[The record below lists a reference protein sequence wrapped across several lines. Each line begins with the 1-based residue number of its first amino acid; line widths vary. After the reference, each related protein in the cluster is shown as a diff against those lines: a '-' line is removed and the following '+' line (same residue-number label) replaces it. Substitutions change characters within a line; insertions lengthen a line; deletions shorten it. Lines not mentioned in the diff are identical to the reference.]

1 MHSMPPDGDDPPP
14 GSLWAGV
21 PLFEDDPPPAKRNP
35 VAAPKRR
42 ASNLPAPASPPSPPP
57 DTPSAQPSPWPSP
70 ASSPAPDPWP
80 ATASSGGST
89 ASPSVPAWTEHA
101 PTGDQ
106 RRRLWPV
113 LLAVFVAFDLLA
125 AAGIFAVISV
135 SGGGGDESASSPAIE
150 RPSSPASPEKEAA
163 RGGNEE
169 RPSLLSPAGMRRAL
183 AVVKRKL
190 GSDVQLQSIRVERES
205 FQAIARDKLVMV
217 SRDGSSDVLPGP
229 PTIVAPF
236 PIKAIDPAA
245 PSRIEQSFVSTGKK
259 LFYTILT
266 GLNYKG
272 GVQWITFASDARNSG
287 YRSDR
292 SGRGLCR
299 LEKRC

>member
-1 MHSMPPDGDDPPP
+1 MPPDGDDPPP

-21 PLFEDDPPPAKRNP
+21 PLFEDDPPPAKPHP
-35 VAAPKRR
+35 VAAPTQR
-42 ASNLPAPASPPSPPP
+42 ASNLPPPSSPPSPPP

-70 ASSPAPDPWP
+70 PSSPAPDQWP
-80 ATASSGGST
+80 APPSSSVST
-89 ASPSVPAWTEHA
+89 PSPSIPAWTEHA
-101 PTGDQ
+101 PTGGQ

-125 AAGIFAVISV
+125 AAGIFAVIST
-135 SGGGGDESASSPAIE
+135 SGGGDDGDAASRSPGIEQPSA
-150 RPSSPASPEKEAA
+150 PASPEKEAS

-169 RPSLLSPAGMRRAL
+169 RPSLLSPTGMRRAL
-183 AVVKRKL
+183 KEVKRKL

-217 SRDGSSDVLPGP
+217 KRDGSSDVLPGP

-236 PIKAIDPAA
+236 PIEAIDPGA